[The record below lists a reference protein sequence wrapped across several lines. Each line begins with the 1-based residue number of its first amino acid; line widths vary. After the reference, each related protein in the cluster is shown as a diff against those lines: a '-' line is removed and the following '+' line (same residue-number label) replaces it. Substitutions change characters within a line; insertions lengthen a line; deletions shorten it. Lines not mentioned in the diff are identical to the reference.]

1 MADDVPMPSLG
12 ASISFLDPAQTKISL
27 NIDQEFIQKDTTYR
41 YLPSIGWG
49 YGMSLFGFPITGRL
63 TRFLIDSSTGG
74 WP

>member
-49 YGMSLFGFPITGRL
+49 YGMSLGSPSPAG
-63 TRFLIDSSTGG
+63 
-74 WP
+74 